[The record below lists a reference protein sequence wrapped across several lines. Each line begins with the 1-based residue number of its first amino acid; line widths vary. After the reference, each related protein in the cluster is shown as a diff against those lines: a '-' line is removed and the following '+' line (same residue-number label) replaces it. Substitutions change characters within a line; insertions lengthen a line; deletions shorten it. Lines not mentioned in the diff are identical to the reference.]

1 MRVLPDIAACGT
13 AEPFGPEDACDLW
26 HAAATYYQLLARATA
41 CPTDDAVAAL
51 KDGTTY
57 AQMRE
62 VLSMLRPELCRMVP
76 SEGTASSELDAAKHD
91 LRKEYTRLFSSPSG
105 ACVAPW
111 ETLFCDPERSAS
123 EYGHAILVRSP
134 EAVDARKRYE
144 RAGAAP
150 TTGESPDHM
159 SIECEF
165 AGYLCRMIALEQDEE
180 RAQTWAEHL
189 SSFAQIHLQRW
200 FVPFFAQVHESA
212 RHPYYEI
219 MGAMGKEVGVI
230 GSAA

>member
-13 AEPFGPEDACDLW
+13 AGRLGSEDACDLW

-41 CPTDDAVAAL
+41 CPTDDTAAAL
-51 KDGTTY
+51 EDGTTY
-57 AQMRE
+57 AQARE
-62 VLSMLRPELCRMVP
+62 ALSVLRPDLCDAILPDP
-76 SEGTASSELDAAKHD
+76 SAQRWGSSAKED

-144 RAGAAP
+144 RAGAVP

-165 AGYLCRMIALEQDEE
+165 AGYLCRMIALEEDEE

-189 SSFAQIHLQRW
+189 SSFAQTHLQRW

-230 GSAA
+230 GPAA